1 MNRKLIS
8 TLVVI
13 ALTVIVLLLNVGG
26 RARIDLYFA
35 ELSMRAAFAYLSF
48 TAVGVLIGVLL
59 K

>member
-1 MNRKLIS
+1 MNRKLVS

-13 ALTVIVLLLNVGG
+13 ALTVIVLLLNMGD
-26 RARIDLYFA
+26 RATIDVYFT
-35 ELSMRAAFAYLSF
+35 ELKMRASFAYLAF